1 MAKEA
6 SSHEDDIKREFN
18 FTTHSIISQVL
29 RGVLVGIFAGLVV
42 GVFRFLIEKIF
53 HLVQDIYHRSQQSM
67 LWLLALVFLYAFIVF
82 LNAHLVKS
90 EKNIKGSGIPQVEAE
105 LKGLMSLSWW
115 SVLWKKFVLGILAIA
130 SGLMLGREGPSIQ
143 LGAMSGKGV
152 SKFLNLSAAEE
163 RALIAS
169 GAAAGLA
176 AAFNAPI
183 AGLLFVVEE
192 VYRHFSRFF
201 WVSTLAASLVANF
214 VSLSMFGLTPVL
226 DMPDNIPVMRLE
238 QYWIYLVMGLLLG
251 LSAYLYEKVILNIQ
265 LVYQFLGRIFG
276 MSEAYYPILG
286 FALIL
291 PIGYFLPHLLGGGNQ
306 LILSLTAGH
315 YTLGTFLLFFAL
327 RFVWSML
334 SYGSGLPGGIFLPIL
349 ALEQFPI
356 FIILGMSGYFGA
368 ISKAPLTAMILV
380 TEMVGDIRNL
390 MPLGLVTL
398 TAYIIMDLLKGA
410 PVYEAMLEKMLPDSI
425 EDQGDTTL
433 IEIPVSEKIAGRQV
447 HELNLPDGVL
457 ITMNV
462 HKGKTQTVNGST
474 RLYLGDTIYLVLKKT
489 EIGKVKEALL

>member
-6 SSHEDDIKREFN
+6 SSREDDIKREFN
-18 FTTHSIISQVL
+18 FATHSIISQVL

-42 GVFRFLIEKIF
+42 GIFRFLIEKIF
-53 HLVQDIYHRSQQSM
+53 HLVQDVYQRSQQSM

-82 LNAHLVKS
+82 LNARLVKS

-115 SVLWKKFVLGILAIA
+115 SVLWKKFVLGILAIS

-143 LGAMSGKGV
+143 LGAMSGKGI

-226 DMPDNIPVMRLE
+226 DMPDNIPVMKLE
-238 QYWIYLVMGLLLG
+238 QYWIYLIMGLLLG
-251 LSAYLYEKVILNIQ
+251 LSGFIYEKVILNIQ
-265 LVYQFLGRIFG
+265 LVYQFLGRLFRI
-276 MSEAYYPILG
+276 SEAYYPILV
-286 FALIL
+286 FILIL
-291 PIGYFLPHLLGGGNQ
+291 PIGYFLPYLLGGGNQ
-306 LILSLTAGH
+306 LILSLTASH
-315 YTLGTFLLFFAL
+315 YTVGTLL
-327 RFVWSML
+327 
-334 SYGSGLPGGIFLPIL
+334 
-349 ALEQFPI
+349 
-356 FIILGMSGYFGA
+356 
-368 ISKAPLTAMILV
+368 
-380 TEMVGDIRNL
+380 
-390 MPLGLVTL
+390 
-398 TAYIIMDLLKGA
+398 
-410 PVYEAMLEKMLPDSI
+410 
-425 EDQGDTTL
+425 
-433 IEIPVSEKIAGRQV
+433 
-447 HELNLPDGVL
+447 
-457 ITMNV
+457 
-462 HKGKTQTVNGST
+462 
-474 RLYLGDTIYLVLKKT
+474 
-489 EIGKVKEALL
+489 

>member
-1 MAKEA
+1 MIKQKEQI
-6 SSHEDDIKREFN
+6 SDTKKEFN
-18 FTTHSIISQVL
+18 FISSSIISQVF
-29 RGVLVGIFAGLVV
+29 RGILVGIFAGLVV
-42 GVFRFLIEKIF
+42 GAFRLLIEKSF
-53 HLVQDIYHRSQQSM
+53 HLIQAAYMRGRSEWI
-67 LWLLALVFLYAFIVF
+67 WLVALLFLYAFIVF
-82 LNAHLVKS
+82 VNARLVAT
-90 EKNIKGSGIPQVEAE
+90 EKDIKGSGIPQVEAE

-152 SKFLNLSAAEE
+152 SKFMNLSAAEE

-226 DMPDNIPVMRLE
+226 DMPDNIPVMKLE

-251 LSAYLYEKVILNIQ
+251 LSGYIYEKVILNIQ
-265 LVYQFLGRIFG
+265 QVYQFLGRLFRI
-276 MSEAYYPILG
+276 SEAYYPIL
-286 FALIL
+286 ASVLIL

-306 LILSLTAGH
+306 LILSLTASH
-315 YTLGTFLLFFAL
+315 YTVGTLLLFFIL

-349 ALEQFPI
+349 ALGSLLGGAMGTFCLQLGLISQEQFPI

-368 ISKAPLTAMILV
+368 ISKAPLTAMILF
-380 TEMVGDIRNL
+380 T
-390 MPLGLVTL
+390 
-398 TAYIIMDLLKGA
+398 
-410 PVYEAMLEKMLPDSI
+410 MLEKMLPDSI

>member
-1 MAKEA
+1 MAKEV
-6 SSHEDDIKREFN
+6 SSREDDIKREFN
-18 FTTHSIISQVL
+18 FATHSIISQVL

-42 GVFRFLIEKIF
+42 GIFRFLIEKIF
-53 HLVQDIYHRSQQSM
+53 HLVQDVYQRSQQSM
-67 LWLLALVFLYAFIVF
+67 LWLLALVFLYAFIVL
-82 LNAHLVKS
+82 LNARWVKS

-115 SVLWKKFVLGILAIA
+115 SVLWKKFVLGILAIS

-152 SKFLNLSAAEE
+152 SKFLKLSAAEE

-251 LSAYLYEKVILNIQ
+251 LSGYIYEKVILNIQ
-265 LVYQFLGRIFG
+265 LVYQFFGRLFKI
-276 MSEAYYPILG
+276 SEAYYPILA

-306 LILSLTAGH
+306 LILSLTAGY
-315 YTLGTFLLFFAL
+315 YTVGTLLLFFIL
-327 RFVWSML
+327 RFFWSML
-334 SYGSGLPGGIFLPIL
+334 SYGSGLTGCIFLPIL
-349 ALEQFPI
+349 ALGSL
-356 FIILGMSGYFGA
+356 LG
-368 ISKAPLTAMILV
+368 
-380 TEMVGDIRNL
+380 
-390 MPLGLVTL
+390 
-398 TAYIIMDLLKGA
+398 
-410 PVYEAMLEKMLPDSI
+410 
-425 EDQGDTTL
+425 
-433 IEIPVSEKIAGRQV
+433 
-447 HELNLPDGVL
+447 
-457 ITMNV
+457 
-462 HKGKTQTVNGST
+462 
-474 RLYLGDTIYLVLKKT
+474 
-489 EIGKVKEALL
+489 